1 MDFVCKSLLAWCKLT
16 VNREKL
22 SIWTLLLEHTT
33 LWWYLQWPSGV
44 SSLFSV
50 SALVVYNHYLKILSF
65 LIFFSMMKEGRLHG
79 GVGATGKGTEI
90 MSGIFD
96 EGGYWRVRGWTKTAS
111 AERMYHATVRFKNY
125 ACEMSAFFVTNCP
138 RRQDCLIW
146 GWNKDL
152 LHILL
157 VH

>member
-1 MDFVCKSLLAWCKLT
+1 M
-16 VNREKL
+16 
-22 SIWTLLLEHTT
+22 
-33 LWWYLQWPSGV
+33 
-44 SSLFSV
+44 
-50 SALVVYNHYLKILSF
+50 
-65 LIFFSMMKEGRLHG
+65 G

-96 EGGYWRVRGWTKTAS
+96 KGGYWRVRGWTKTAS
-111 AERMYHATVRFKNY
+111 AERMYHATFRFKNY